1 MQIELKS
8 IKIADLIDGYVN
20 DPDTGV
26 KGYHGKL
33 DIRPPY
39 QREFRY
45 DEKQQQAVIDTILK
59 GFPLNIM
66 YWSVDDN
73 GNFEMIDGQQRTLS
87 ICGFYTH
94 DFNIVDH
101 DRGTLY
107 FSTLTA
113 EEKEKFLNYEL
124 TVYFCEGTDKEK
136 LDWFR
141 VINIAGEKLLDQELL
156 NAVYSGPFVT
166 DARRHFSKNGCPAY
180 KMGADFLNGNAIEQA
195 YLSTILKWA
204 ARHDGVESID
214 KYMALHQFDPN
225 ANKLWAY
232 FVSIITWIRST
243 FVKYRREMKGL
254 DWGEMFDKYGDGVYD
269 TAALEKQIH
278 DLMEDDEIMKKSGIY
293 RYVLSAVLLQVAVG
307 GYGKGAFC
315 NFKGYCVLCKGVV
328 CGIAVQR
335 YRHHVFAGIDSGS
348 LCRRIAVV
356 GEGIVEHLAQPEYRF
371 GCRMQVFRGEVVL
384 QFQLFPGPVVI
395 VIGGC
400 HLRRGRKL
408 YPGILSVR
416 YFVDKEVVVAIV
428 QVQVFREPFTLEKE
442 LFAIS
447 QIGTLA
453 HVGASDEGKREVTQR
468 KEHFVIG
475 VVSEVVRRFALRL
488 HGRIA

>member
-8 IKIADLIDGYVN
+8 IKIQDLIDGYIN

-45 DEKQQQAVIDTILK
+45 DEKQQQAVVETILK

-66 YWSVDDN
+66 YWSVDEN

-87 ICGFYTH
+87 ICGFY
-94 DFNIVDH
+94 
-101 DRGTLY
+101 
-107 FSTLTA
+107 
-113 EEKEKFLNYEL
+113 

-156 NAVYSGPFVT
+156 NAVYAGPFVT

-195 YLSTILKWA
+195 YLATILKWA
-204 ARHDGVESID
+204 ARHDGVESVD

-243 FVKYRREMKGL
+243 FTKYRREMKGL
-254 DWGEMFDKYGDGVYD
+254 DWGAMYDEFGENVYD

-293 RYVLSAVLLQVAVG
+293 RYVLSGDLRDLSFRTFDKKQKREAYERQQGICVHCGKHFELEEMEADHITPWKEG
-307 GYGKGAFC
+307 GTTVTENC
-315 NFKGYCVLCKGVV
+315 QMLCKN
-328 CGIAVQR
+328 CN
-335 YRHHVFAGIDSGS
+335 
-348 LCRRIAVV
+348 RIK
-356 GEGIVEHLAQPEYRF
+356 
-371 GCRMQVFRGEVVL
+371 
-384 QFQLFPGPVVI
+384 
-395 VIGGC
+395 GG
-400 HLRRGRKL
+400 K
-408 YPGILSVR
+408 
-416 YFVDKEVVVAIV
+416 
-428 QVQVFREPFTLEKE
+428 
-442 LFAIS
+442 
-447 QIGTLA
+447 
-453 HVGASDEGKREVTQR
+453 
-468 KEHFVIG
+468 
-475 VVSEVVRRFALRL
+475 
-488 HGRIA
+488 